1 MFSTANLIV
10 GIVTGA
16 FGLAYF
22 VYGKKQ
28 GRMAFMLCG
37 IGLMAYPYLFSNIFV
52 LVVIGLVLLALPFVF
67 KE

>member
-1 MFSTANLIV
+1 MFSTMNLIV

-28 GRMAFMLCG
+28 GKLLFMISG
-37 IGLMAYPYLFSNIFV
+37 IALMGYPYLVGNGVALI
-52 LVVIGLVLLALPFVF
+52 LVGLVLLGLPFLF
-67 KE
+67 RE